1 MLGLV
6 RLLFFWAFAAA
17 AAYQDI
23 RYRRVP
29 NRLVAAGMVCGLACA
44 ACAGWKAMLSGLGG
58 LILGLSILYPA
69 FALHCVGGGDVKC
82 LSVVGAFAGPRLLW
96 FSFLCGAL
104 AAGAVAAA
112 LLVPRLLLKRRGL
125 KAEGR
130 LKNGYTLPYAAFMV
144 LAASLT
150 LAIASWPF

>member
-6 RLLFFWAFAAA
+6 RFLSFWAFAAA

-29 NRLVAAGMVCGLACA
+29 NRLVAAGMACGLACA
-44 ACAGWKAMLSGLGG
+44 ACAGWKAVLSGLGG
-58 LILGLSILYPA
+58 LLLGLCILYPA

-82 LSVVGAFAGPRLLW
+82 LAVVGAFTGPRLLW
-96 FSFLCGAL
+96 VSFLCGAL
-104 AAGAVAAA
+104 AGGAAA
-112 LLVPRLLLKRRGL
+112 IVLLLARFFLRRRSV

-130 LKNGYTLPYAAFMV
+130 AKAGRTLPYAAFMV
-144 LAASLT
+144 LAAGLT
-150 LAIASWPF
+150 LMAAPWPP